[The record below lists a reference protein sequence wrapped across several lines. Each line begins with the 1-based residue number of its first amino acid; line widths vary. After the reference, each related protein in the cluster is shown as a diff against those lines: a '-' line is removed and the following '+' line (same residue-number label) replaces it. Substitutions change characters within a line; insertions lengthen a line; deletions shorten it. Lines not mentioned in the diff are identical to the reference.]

1 VFGAESIYFRLD
13 FQFRIL
19 KSDQAHSSV
28 TSLSFPPVPH
38 VSHPTANPRSHLSV
52 SFLHYCRTPRLLC
65 FSCCCRYAALLPP
78 FAACQLLV
86 AVRARTS
93 HSSACLAIKTEPPT
107 PRHLCFFL
115 KNHATSV
122 VHTARVT
129 GRQVRW
135 TVVCGPKS
143 AQWLVKSFHFPDF
156 AYSFK

>member
-38 VSHPTANPRSHLSV
+38 VSHPTANPRSHTSAILSV

-107 PRHLCFFL
+107 PRHLCFFFEEPRHL
-115 KNHATSV
+115 CCAHC
-122 VHTARVT
+122 ARH
-129 GRQVRW
+129 RPP
-135 TVVCGPKS
+135 GPMDCSMWAKIGPMAS
-143 AQWLVKSFHFPDF
+143 
-156 AYSFK
+156 